1 MPLFF
6 SGNLLKKLGEI
17 NFNVFYLA
25 QYFHNVIISK
35 YKHIQFMKYFTLD
48 FHQVFEIQSVLHIYS
63 ASLFGLVYISR
74 V

>member
-48 FHQVFEIQSVLHIYS
+48 FHQVFEI
-63 ASLFGLVYISR
+63 
-74 V
+74 